1 MYNKS
6 MQYTYKIFFTITFN
20 YRIDEKKFVTKS
32 FKSDVDVNSTLLNKE
47 LSDANIYKLWS
58 KYALVNKLKYLNPPA
73 SFDDNNVSDKKLII
87 HRIVN
92 LNLLTEVF

>member
-1 MYNKS
+1 
-6 MQYTYKIFFTITFN
+6 MQYTYKIFFTLTFT
-20 YRIDEKKFVTKS
+20 YKIDEKKFVKKS

-58 KYALVNKLKYLNPPA
+58 KYALDNKLKYLNPPA
-73 SFDDNNVSDKKLII
+73 SFNDNNISDKKLNI